1 MQTSPTSET
10 LIASTNIIS
19 SAVIAGATAS
29 LSAFA
34 IPAVLNAGATTDVM
48 LRQWFSIF
56 HRGKIIPIAA
66 VATGLSHA
74 VVSYGRWA
82 AGRQWRGFALGGA
95 LTAALIPFTI
105 ALVMPTNRALAAA
118 EAHGSS
124 KESRMSDD
132 KVRQLIRS
140 WRDRNTIRCFLPL
153 AGAAF
158 ALWNLVV

>member
-1 MQTSPTSET
+1 MQTSSTSET
-10 LIASTNIIS
+10 LIASTNILS

-34 IPAVLNAGATTDVM
+34 VPAVLNTGASTDVM

-56 HRGKIIPIAA
+56 HRGKLIPIAA
-66 VATGLSHA
+66 VATGLSHVA
-74 VVSYGRWA
+74 VSYGRWA

-95 LTAALIPFTI
+95 LTAALIPFTV
-105 ALVMPTNRALAAA
+105 ALVMPTNRELAAA

-124 KESRMSDD
+124 KKSRMSDD

-140 WRDRNTIRCFLPL
+140 WRDRNVIRCFLPL
-153 AGAAF
+153 AGAGF
-158 ALWNLVV
+158 ALWNLIV